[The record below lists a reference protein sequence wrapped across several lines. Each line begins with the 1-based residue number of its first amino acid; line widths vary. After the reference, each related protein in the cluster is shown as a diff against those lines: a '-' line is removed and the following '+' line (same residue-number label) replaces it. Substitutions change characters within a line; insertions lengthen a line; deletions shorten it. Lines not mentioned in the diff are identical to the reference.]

1 MCGVLVLQIMLTI
14 MAGVGER
21 HNTAGHLVQAGH
33 QAGHHLHGGTQAV
46 GAQAV
51 AIVRWP
57 RRLGM
62 LRRSKENPITKGK
75 SFILKKIN

>member
-1 MCGVLVLQIMLTI
+1 MCGVLVLQIMHTI

-46 GAQAV
+46 GAQAQAV
-51 AIVRWP
+51 AIVQWP

-62 LRRSKENPITKGK
+62 LRKSKENPITKGK
-75 SFILKKIN
+75 S